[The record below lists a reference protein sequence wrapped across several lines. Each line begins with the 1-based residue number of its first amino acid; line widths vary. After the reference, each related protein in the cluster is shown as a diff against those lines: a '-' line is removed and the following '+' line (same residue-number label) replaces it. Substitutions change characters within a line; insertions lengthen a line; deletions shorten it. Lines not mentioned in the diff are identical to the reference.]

1 MGGLIFN
8 ELKQIQM
15 AQNILLKRSGVAG
28 KTPTTS
34 SLSVGEVA
42 INTYDGKVFL
52 HKSGSA
58 ESIEQIVVTNSI
70 TTGSI
75 TLTQTGSFGE
85 IVVTND
91 VNVAGGVYVTG
102 DIVGN
107 GDIDIAGA
115 VSASIV
121 SASVFIGSGAQLTGV
136 TASMRPDDFDF
147 NSEPYAGTVGYIQGS
162 GSLYKVAT
170 TNDAIEFRYN
180 EQIQGT
186 FTTTNGFSGSLYGIG
201 DVLSFSGS
209 VATRLANLEASAS
222 LLDAGQF

>member
-1 MGGLIFN
+1 MT
-8 ELKQIQM
+8 
-15 AQNILLKRSGVAG
+15 QNILQRRSTIQG

-34 SLSVGEVA
+34 SLQVGEIA
-42 INTYDGKVFL
+42 LNTYDGKAYI
-52 HKSGSA
+52 HKSGSTQSI
-58 ESIEQIVVTNSI
+58 ESIVITNST

-85 IVVTND
+85 LVVTQDVNISRDLYVTND
-91 VNVAGGVYVTG
+91 
-102 DIVGN
+102 IIGN
-107 GDIDIAGA
+107 GDIDIFGA

-147 NSEPYAGTVGYIQGS
+147 NSDPFAGTIGYIQGS
-162 GSLYKVAT
+162 GSLYKVASVNT
-170 TNDAIEFRYN
+170 GIEFRYN
-180 EQIQGT
+180 DVTRGT
-186 FTTTNGFSGSLYGIG
+186 FDVTNGFSGSLYGIG

-222 LLDAGQF
+222 VFDAGTF

>member
-34 SLSVGEVA
+34 SLNVGEIA
-42 INTYDGKVFL
+42 LNTYDGKVFL

-75 TLTQTGSFGE
+75 HLTQTGSFSE
-85 IVVTND
+85 LVVTKDANIQQD
-91 VNVAGGVYVTG
+91 LYVTR
-102 DIVGN
+102 DIIGN
-107 GDIDIAGA
+107 GSIDILGA
-115 VSASIV
+115 VTASIV
-121 SASVFIGSGAQLTGV
+121 SASMYYGDGSGLTNV
-136 TASMRPDDFDF
+136 VISDANNYDFNETPAASM
-147 NSEPYAGTVGYIQGS
+147 AGT
-162 GSLYKVAT
+162 
-170 TNDAIEFRYN
+170 
-180 EQIQGT
+180 
-186 FTTTNGFSGSLYGIG
+186 FSGSLYGIG
-201 DVLSFSGS
+201 DVLAFSGS

>member
-1 MGGLIFN
+1 
-8 ELKQIQM
+8 M

-34 SLSVGEVA
+34 SLSVGEIA
-42 INTYDGKVFL
+42 LNTYDGKVFL

-147 NSEPYAGTVGYIQGS
+147 NSDPYTGTVGYIQGS

-170 TNDAIEFRYN
+170 TNDAVEFRYN
-180 EQIQGT
+180 EEVRGT

-201 DVLSFSGS
+201 DVLSFSGICF
-209 VATRLANLEASAS
+209 VIRCRTILS
-222 LLDAGQF
+222 LNKKYYIYKGGIYILPFFVI